1 MDIYKKLNSLLT
13 KNDKRFLFLLVVF
26 SIFIALI
33 ETVGIAAIMPFISV
47 ASDFEVIQTN
57 EYYKI
62 VYDIFNFDSNINFVI
77 SFGILLVIFYL
88 VRGIFNVF
96 YFHLLARF
104 SQGRTHILAYRLF
117 ENYLGMTYHQFINRN
132 SSELSKMI
140 INETNYLTI
149 IISSFLLIISE
160 IFVIVFI
167 YSAMI
172 YVNWKI
178 TLIMT
183 IFLFLN
189 ALFLVKTISKKIK
202 IQGKKREE
210 FQKRFYEII
219 NSTFGNYKIIKL
231 QSNDNLIM
239 NRFYDASINYAKSNI
254 RSETLTSFPRIFLE
268 TIGFGLIALVVL
280 YLVFK
285 YQSDISSLLGILSMF
300 VLGLYR
306 LMPSV
311 NRILSSYNL
320 IMYNNRALDLI
331 HNDLMYDGENL
342 GDKKISFNHNINLKN
357 INFGYSENKIV
368 LKDINL
374 DIKKGEK
381 IAFIGPSGSGK
392 STLVDIIIGLYRPI
406 SGQIFVDNSIIDE
419 SNIKDWRKKV
429 GYIPQS
435 VYLFDG
441 TVAENIAFG
450 KEFDE
455 KNIKEV
461 LEKAKILD
469 FLETHQDGIHT
480 FVGEGGIKLSGGQ
493 KQRIAIARALYQEPE
508 ILVLDEATSALD
520 EEIEKEIMDEIYE
533 ISQNK
538 TLIIIAH
545 RLSTINRCEKVYKI
559 ENRKL
564 VLCQ

>member
-1 MDIYKKLNSLLT
+1 M
-13 KNDKRFLFLLVVF
+13 
-26 SIFIALI
+26 
-33 ETVGIAAIMPFISV
+33 
-47 ASDFEVIQTN
+47 
-57 EYYKI
+57 YY
-62 VYDIFNFDSNINFVI
+62 
-77 SFGILLVIFYL
+77 
-88 VRGIFNVF
+88 
-96 YFHLLARF
+96 H
-104 SQGRTHILAYRLF
+104 
-117 ENYLGMTYHQFINRN
+117 
-132 SSELSKMI
+132 
-140 INETNYLTI
+140 
-149 IISSFLLIISE
+149 
-160 IFVIVFI
+160 
-167 YSAMI
+167 
-172 YVNWKI
+172 
-178 TLIMT
+178 
-183 IFLFLN
+183 
-189 ALFLVKTISKKIK
+189 
-202 IQGKKREE
+202 
-210 FQKRFYEII
+210 
-219 NSTFGNYKIIKL
+219 
-231 QSNDNLIM
+231 
-239 NRFYDASINYAKSNI
+239 KS
-254 RSETLTSFPRIFLE
+254 
-268 TIGFGLIALVVL
+268 
-280 YLVFK
+280 
-285 YQSDISSLLGILSMF
+285 
-300 VLGLYR
+300 
-306 LMPSV
+306 
-311 NRILSSYNL
+311 
-320 IMYNNRALDLI
+320 LDLI
-331 HNDLMYDGENL
+331 HNDLMYDGETL
-342 GDKKISFNHNINLKN
+342 GDKKISFNKTIELKN
-357 INFGYSENKIV
+357 IYFGYSENKIV

>member
-13 KNDKRFLFLLVVF
+13 KNDKRFLFLLVLF

-77 SFGILLVIFYL
+77 SFGILLLIFYL

-320 IMYNNRALDLI
+320 IMYNHRALDLI

-342 GDKKISFNHNINLKN
+342 GDKKISFNHNTNLKN

-455 KNIKEV
+455 KNIKKV